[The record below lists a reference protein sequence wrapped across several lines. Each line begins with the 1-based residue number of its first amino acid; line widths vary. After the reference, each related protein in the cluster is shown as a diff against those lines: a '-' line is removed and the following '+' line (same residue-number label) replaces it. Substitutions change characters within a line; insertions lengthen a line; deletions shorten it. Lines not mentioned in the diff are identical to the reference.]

1 MKSIDVTL
9 NAPILHKNAKR
20 NFVRHP
26 AKLSNILNRSLIKL
40 LFEMLFELELEFGI
54 FTLL

>member
-40 LFEMLFELELEFGI
+40 LFEMLFELELKFGI